1 MSPPIMA
8 SMKDHAGPSAAGG
21 KEERILVVSNR
32 YVGDCLLA
40 IPFLRN
46 LRHAYPDAVIDLVAS
61 GGGRVVLASC
71 PYLDEIV
78 TLTRDERLPA
88 PAQLRADAARLA
100 SRGYARVY
108 LLKRSFSAALV
119 AWLAGIPRRVG
130 VCGDGNRMLLT
141 TAVRP
146 RRGRHQVE
154 TYLELLRADG
164 VPVDDGHNENWLRE
178 DHATRVGELLAALPA
193 ARPRV
198 LLVVRGTD
206 CRRFWSP
213 ERWVE
218 LMRWLVE
225 DRGCELFFCGGPPDV
240 PLHAQLQ
247 HGVSPNVAAHV
258 HDYSEALSLAEAA
271 ALVGRMNLCVS
282 VDTGLVHLAASFHV
296 PVVVLV
302 GPTDP
307 NQWAPWG
314 TRSAI
319 VRSPRVRRRFTDW
332 VAEGLNVLRGR
343 PLAWPLGRASMND
356 ITVEDV
362 RERITSLLTPSPQGT
377 EPRQPAREPP
387 PLRR

>member
-1 MSPPIMA
+1 MSEPRRRTRLESAHLMA
-8 SMKDHAGPSAAGG
+8 DFVNKVLGCIA
-21 KEERILVVSNR
+21 L
-32 YVGDCLLA
+32 
-40 IPFLRN
+40 
-46 LRHAYPDAVIDLVAS
+46 LVAAWWTYTNFTVE
-61 GGGRVVLASC
+61 RTHDPTML
-71 PYLDEIV
+71 V
-78 TLTRDERLPA
+78 TLSPTVHPLP
-88 PAQLRADAARLA
+88 
-100 SRGYARVY
+100 
-108 LLKRSFSAALV
+108 
-119 AWLAGIPRRVG
+119 
-130 VCGDGNRMLLT
+130 GNRMLLT

-225 DRGCELFFCGGPPDV
+225 DRGCELFFCGGPPDA

-307 NQWAPWG
+307 NQWAPWATG
-314 TRSAI
+314 WCVALNQ
-319 VRSPRVRRRFTDW
+319 RRIP
-332 VAEGLNVLRGR
+332 VGK
-343 PLAWPLGRASMND
+343 LGNR
-356 ITVEDV
+356 
-362 RERITSLLTPSPQGT
+362 
-377 EPRQPAREPP
+377 
-387 PLRR
+387 